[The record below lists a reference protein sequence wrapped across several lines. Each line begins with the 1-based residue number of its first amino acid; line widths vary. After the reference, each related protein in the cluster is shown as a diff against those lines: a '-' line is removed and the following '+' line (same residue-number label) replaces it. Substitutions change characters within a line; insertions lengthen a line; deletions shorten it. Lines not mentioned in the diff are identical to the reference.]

1 MPTSISKACKLT
13 HLVGLIHAKK
23 KRKNDNKPFCG
34 GLVARQ
40 PVATASQDIMQH
52 ITPQK
57 TVDKPIVVVFVRIEQ
72 MKEEQVGRFCYHWAE
87 QGWLFPS
94 VSILYARLS

>member
-1 MPTSISKACKLT
+1 
-13 HLVGLIHAKK
+13 
-23 KRKNDNKPFCG
+23 
-34 GLVARQ
+34 
-40 PVATASQDIMQH
+40 MQH

-94 VSILYARLS
+94 VSILYAKLS